1 MLYFLLVTFNSQ
13 FVNIAQFLRNHT
25 WTATHSV
32 LYVDNPVGTG
42 FSFTEKDACY
52 ATDQNQVRMRE
63 REEQELGQKCLELEL
78 TVKIVQVANDLYDAL
93 QQFFLLF
100 PQLQRNDFYA
110 TGESYAGKYVPA
122 ISYKVADT
130 KMCLNGSQIVGLKM

>member
-1 MLYFLLVTFNSQ
+1 M
-13 FVNIAQFLRNHT
+13 
-25 WTATHSV
+25 
-32 LYVDNPVGTG
+32 
-42 FSFTEKDACY
+42 
-52 ATDQNQVRMRE
+52 
-63 REEQELGQKCLELEL
+63 
-78 TVKIVQVANDLYDAL
+78 ANDLYDAL

>member
-1 MLYFLLVTFNSQ
+1 M
-13 FVNIAQFLRNHT
+13 
-25 WTATHSV
+25 

-63 REEQELGQKCLELEL
+63 GNRNWVKNVLNSW
-78 TVKIVQVANDLYDAL
+78 KIVQVANDLYDAL

-122 ISYKVADT
+122 ISYKVSAV
-130 KMCLNGSQIVGLKM
+130 CLQ